1 MYKCEHFDIEELVP
15 EDVFNERGE
24 KCWELLD
31 EDILADLDTLR
42 DLLGPLTINDW
53 KWGGGFQY
61 SGFRPE
67 GCGVGSKYSQHKL
80 GKAFDLKSKDHTV
93 KEMHAIIRDNE
104 HRFCGIT
111 RVEDKNGMTWL
122 HVDGANR
129 KGIYFF
135 KP

>member
-80 GKAFDLKSKDHTV
+80 GKAF
-93 KEMHAIIRDNE
+93 R
-104 HRFCGIT
+104 
-111 RVEDKNGMTWL
+111 
-122 HVDGANR
+122 
-129 KGIYFF
+129 
-135 KP
+135 P